1 MAAPGVG
8 NNNNNNNNNGVNLEG
23 ANDINNDNNNN
34 LAFAT
39 STTALWD
46 NNADTDALVLWRER
60 ERRQRSVR
68 VLLMFLLMLLFLDG
82 DENQSQQHHQH
93 NRNRNPYHNNYNN
106 NNLHKKR
113 IRGGGSPNGRGADGN
128 NGLPSMWLAPD
139 VFDARQLQDHRLHQI
154 TLKHPRYQA
163 LLLKNNPT
171 GNNNN
176 NNNSKNNN
184 NKKDAS
190 SQSSTPLLHDYY
202 TQSVLPW
209 AEQQAEQEQDEFGP
223 DAAAA
228 DGGRVHGLVVR
239 GTGRSSSSMTTD
251 RMILPQPPP
260 SQRDPEQDRKV
271 YHYPWN
277 STGFYRGEWTRK
289 VNQVDQ
295 LSGRTTGSNNLKQST
310 EELVQPSDSVTS
322 STATEASS
330 TIASS
335 HEEKTTLSSSSSPK
349 GNKTAKSLASKNAI
363 VSDAP
368 SLESAMLKILR
379 ERREPVGVFLL
390 PPHHEIMLRDDN
402 NLTSRGYEHITI
414 DSAGHSYYNNKP
426 SPQQQ
431 HPLPQTAF
439 QPVLASVERT
449 ATSSS
454 NLHAESFSHPYPPQL
469 PKSVTLTRD
478 SGRAAFQLFS
488 RSIPA
493 MKELSLVDGF
503 VKLYDSNSPGYST
516 RKDILLRVRGVIIH
530 NIGRLSLVANANA
543 NRSAF
548 VLDHPDLA
556 AAARQDQETVLDE
569 STAGTVTDQPH
580 SSRTRASQHK
590 SVPLD
595 MHQRHRR
602 LLEALENAEQADM
615 NIVREDALAL
625 YADQVSSTKSE
636 WTLTSLTETGE
647 HDQFE
652 VEEEN
657 TGPNAEDDD
666 DDSDDDT
673 GNDENDNAESEDG
686 IGSVTNSED
695 KTDEAA
701 DVLRSVEPKSSKKV
715 RKLVSDEEEEGGGE
729 QEHVPDTFP
738 DATDGGDFED
748 ASPGSSTSSSF
759 AGVSA
764 YFLQRS
770 GGNAAFDRNESG
782 QEVAGR
788 KLVDSNKTQKSS
800 MSSSKAG
807 MVGNKSSGAPGTQTS
822 GGKSLV
828 AKKLPLW
835 SDIVLPY
842 PFVRD
847 DKDES
852 IRRTRTPAARRMP
865 PREQL
870 LEANAASCEFEI
882 SMDVKEV
889 EWTVGAWRTLV
900 TRRVKEAHK
909 LNPHAHTNDEDTEGE
924 DKDSES
930 QARGAR
936 PRVLSRGSKR
946 LKPPQ
951 DEALVMTMVGVI
963 RSPNCGF
970 EATLNATAQRT
981 DWDATTSKAI
991 NYSFYM
997 MLVCLTQIL
1006 VLLRQ
1011 LLHSQSQAAATR
1023 VSLLCIGWQTI
1034 IDALVCFAHIY
1045 LSLALQPL
1053 FTAFASVA
1061 FFKLLIFCVIEM
1073 KYMAMIIQARN
1084 SSNGGQTAEALRRQ
1098 VAMLHLRFYVALFA
1112 TFLLT
1117 FYIGDKYR
1125 TVYILAL
1132 YSFWIPQ
1139 IILNVITE
1147 AKTPLH
1153 KNFIYGMSISRLVAP
1168 IYSFGVSNN
1177 FLKEVYPD
1185 SPTDSLTCQMLVLW
1199 VGIQTAILIAQGKYG
1214 ARFMIPARFLPP
1226 KFDYS
1231 RPLPPSMLPPGMTH
1245 SQPNNTDTLGDAP
1258 RSGDTQGLLPNEAAS
1273 TAPRDR
1279 HTTAVTTRNRMRG
1292 NRAHRHHE
1300 STMVVTSDAERAAQT
1315 EPTLDCSICYDAID
1329 VRNRRGYMLAPCDHI
1344 FHRDC
1349 LVQWMDVK
1357 MECPIC
1363 RTELPA
1369 L

>member
-8 NNNNNNNNNGVNLEG
+8 NNNNNNNNNNGVNPEVTTG
-23 ANDINNDNNNN
+23 AANAINNSNG
-34 LAFAT
+34 LAFTAPT
-39 STTALWD
+39 AALWD
-46 NNADTDALVLWRER
+46 TTADTDAMVLWRER

-68 VLLMFLLMLLFLDG
+68 VLLMFLLVLLFLDG
-82 DENQSQQHHQH
+82 DENQSQHHH
-93 NRNRNPYHNNYNN
+93 RNRNHNPYHNNNVN
-106 NNLHKKR
+106 KKR
-113 IRGGGSPNGRGADGN
+113 IHGSPNRRADGS
-128 NGLPSMWLAPD
+128 NGLTALWLAPD
-139 VFDARQLQDHRLHQI
+139 VFDSRQLQDHRLHQI

-171 GNNNN
+171 NSNNNN
-176 NNNSKNNN
+176 NINN
-184 NKKDAS
+184 NKNNKNGEAS
-190 SQSSTPLLHDYY
+190 SKSSTPLHDYY

-228 DGGRVHGLVVR
+228 EVGRVHGLVVR
-239 GTGRSSSSMTTD
+239 GTRRSSSSMTAD

-289 VNQVDQ
+289 SNPASITT
-295 LSGRTTGSNNLKQST
+295 SGGNTGSNHPKQGT
-310 EELVQPSDSVTS
+310 EESVQVSPSDTVV
-322 STATEASS
+322 
-330 TIASS
+330 
-335 HEEKTTLSSSSSPK
+335 SSSSSTKASATDASTHETKTPSSSSSSSTSNTSK
-349 GNKTAKSLASKNAI
+349 GKMTAKSVAAVKAI

-368 SLESAMLKILR
+368 SLEFAMLKILQ

-402 NLTSRGYEHITI
+402 NLTSRGYEHVTI

-426 SPQQQ
+426 SPQQQQQ

-449 ATSSS
+449 AASSS
-454 NLHAESFSHPYPPQL
+454 TLRAEAFSHPYAPQG
-469 PKSVTLTRD
+469 PTSVTLTRD

-548 VLDHPDLA
+548 VLDYPDPA
-556 AAARQDQETVLDE
+556 AAVARQDQEIVLDE
-569 STAGTVTDQPH
+569 SASGTVTDQPH
-580 SSRTRASQHK
+580 SSRTRASEQKNVH
-590 SVPLD
+590 LD
-595 MHQRHRR
+595 MNQRHRR
-602 LLEALENAEQADM
+602 LLEALKNAEHADM

-625 YADQVSSTKSE
+625 YADQVSPTKSE
-636 WTLTSLTETGE
+636 WTLTSMTETGE
-647 HDQFE
+647 RDQLGVDE
-652 VEEEN
+652 GNSV
-657 TGPNAEDDD
+657 TSEDDGD
-666 DDSDDDT
+666 ADH
-673 GNDENDNAESEDG
+673 DENGDAESGDG
-686 IGSVTNSED
+686 IDSVPSSED
-695 KTDEAA
+695 KADEAVA
-701 DVLRSVEPKSSKKV
+701 VLKGRKKV
-715 RKLVSDEEEEGGGE
+715 RKLVSDAEDEDGDE
-729 QEHVPDTFP
+729 QQHVPDTFS
-738 DATDGGDFED
+738 DTTDGGDFED
-748 ASPGSSTSSSF
+748 ASSGSSTSSSL

-764 YFLQRS
+764 YFVQRS
-770 GGNAAFDRNESG
+770 EGGTAAFDRNESG

-800 MSSSKAG
+800 ISSSDTG
-807 MVGNKSSGAPGTQTS
+807 MVGDKSLGINSVPSSTQSS
-822 GGKSLV
+822 GGKSLA

-847 DKDES
+847 DKDET

-882 SMDVKEV
+882 NMDVQEV

-909 LNPHAHTNDEDTEGE
+909 LNPHAHANNENSETE
-924 DKDSES
+924 DKVGES
-930 QARGAR
+930 QGSGAR
-936 PRVLSRGSKR
+936 PRVLSRGSRR

-951 DEALVMTMVGVI
+951 DEALVMTMIGVI

-1011 LLHSQSQAAATR
+1011 LLHSQSQATATR

-1045 LSLALQPL
+1045 LCLALQPL

-1073 KYMAMIIQARN
+1073 K
-1084 SSNGGQTAEALRRQ
+1084 
-1098 VAMLHLRFYVALFA
+1098 V
-1112 TFLLT
+1112 
-1117 FYIGDKYR
+1117 
-1125 TVYILAL
+1125 
-1132 YSFWIPQ
+1132 
-1139 IILNVITE
+1139 
-1147 AKTPLH
+1147 
-1153 KNFIYGMSISRLVAP
+1153 RL
-1168 IYSFGVSNN
+1168 G
-1177 FLKEVYPD
+1177 
-1185 SPTDSLTCQMLVLW
+1185 
-1199 VGIQTAILIAQGKYG
+1199 
-1214 ARFMIPARFLPP
+1214 
-1226 KFDYS
+1226 
-1231 RPLPPSMLPPGMTH
+1231 
-1245 SQPNNTDTLGDAP
+1245 
-1258 RSGDTQGLLPNEAAS
+1258 
-1273 TAPRDR
+1273 
-1279 HTTAVTTRNRMRG
+1279 RNRVV
-1292 NRAHRHHE
+1292 E
-1300 STMVVTSDAERAAQT
+1300 SLCFS
-1315 EPTLDCSICYDAID
+1315 
-1329 VRNRRGYMLAPCDHI
+1329 
-1344 FHRDC
+1344 
-1349 LVQWMDVK
+1349 
-1357 MECPIC
+1357 
-1363 RTELPA
+1363 
-1369 L
+1369 